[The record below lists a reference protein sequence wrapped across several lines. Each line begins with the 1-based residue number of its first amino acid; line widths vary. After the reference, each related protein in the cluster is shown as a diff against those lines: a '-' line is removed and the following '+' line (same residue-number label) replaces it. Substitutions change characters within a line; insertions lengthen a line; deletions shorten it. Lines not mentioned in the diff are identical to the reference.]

1 MSEFNNISEKQK
13 AFKTELKELL
23 KKYNALIGF
32 TVSESSDTYGLS
44 DEKIVVEFRP
54 STSNEKSKTI
64 KLSNGYWVSKQDL

>member
-13 AFKTELKELL
+13 AFKAELKELL

-32 TVSESSDTYGLS
+32 SVSDNSDTYGLN

-54 STSNEKSKTI
+54 SATNEKCTI
-64 KLSNGYWVSKQDL
+64 TKLSSGYWVSKQDL